1 MKTMVIDK
9 DTKYVLS
16 EDFENEVRTDWFED
30 KTVVSV
36 IPREDVKIVYVRD
49 RTAQDIK
56 DADTYG
62 GNLEDD

>member
-9 DTKYVLS
+9 DTKCVLS
-16 EDFENEVRTDWFED
+16 EDFENEVRTDWLED

>member
-36 IPREDVKIVYVRD
+36 IPSEDVKIVYVRD

>member
-1 MKTMVIDK
+1 MRAMVIDK

-36 IPREDVKIVYVRD
+36 IPSEDVKIVYVRD

>member
-1 MKTMVIDK
+1 MRAMVIDK

>member
-16 EDFENEVRTDWFED
+16 EDFENEVRTDWLED

>member
-16 EDFENEVRTDWFED
+16 EDLENEVRTDWLED

-49 RTAQDIK
+49 RTEQDIK
-56 DADTYG
+56 DADSYG
-62 GNLEDD
+62 GNLEDA

>member
-16 EDFENEVRTDWFED
+16 EDLENEVRTDWLED

-36 IPREDVKIVYVRD
+36 IPSEDVKIVYVRD

>member
-36 IPREDVKIVYVRD
+36 IPSEDVKIVYVRD

-62 GNLEDD
+62 GTLEDD

>member
-1 MKTMVIDK
+1 MRTMVIDK

-36 IPREDVKIVYVRD
+36 IPSEDVKIVYVRD

>member
-9 DTKYVLS
+9 DTKCVLS

>member
-16 EDFENEVRTDWFED
+16 EDLENEVRTDWFED

-36 IPREDVKIVYVRD
+36 IPSEDVKIVYVRD

>member
-16 EDFENEVRTDWFED
+16 EDLENEVRTDWLED

>member
-1 MKTMVIDK
+1 MKTMVIDA

-16 EDFENEVRTDWFED
+16 EDLEKEERTDWLED
-30 KTVVSV
+30 KT
-36 IPREDVKIVYVRD
+36 IVKAMPQGEVYVLYVRD

>member
-9 DTKYVLS
+9 DTKCVLS
-16 EDFENEVRTDWFED
+16 EDLENEVRTDWLED

>member
-1 MKTMVIDK
+1 MRTMVIDK

-36 IPREDVKIVYVRD
+36 MPSEDVKIVYVRD

>member
-1 MKTMVIDK
+1 MRTMVIDK

>member
-9 DTKYVLS
+9 DTKCVLS

-36 IPREDVKIVYVRD
+36 IPSEDVKIVYVRD

>member
-9 DTKYVLS
+9 DTKCVLS
-16 EDFENEVRTDWFED
+16 EDFENEVRTDWLED

-49 RTAQDIK
+49 RTEQDIK
-56 DADTYG
+56 DADSYG
-62 GNLEDD
+62 GNLEDA